1 MKHNLFFRT
10 ISKFSYVLVIFTLL
24 FSGLSISPAKA
35 APAGTAL
42 QFNGSSQ
49 YATFGAAP
57 SLGAATF
64 TLETW
69 FKRTGAGVGTSTG
82 SGGITAVPLVTK
94 GRAEAEGSN
103 VDMNYFLGIDATSG
117 KLAADF
123 EEGSSTGGTLGLNH
137 PVSGNTAITSN
148 VWHHAAATYDGQTWN
163 LYLDGMLD
171 GTLTLSVARPP
182 RSDSIQH
189 AGIGTAMNSTGV
201 AAGFFQ
207 GTLDEARIWSVA
219 RTQAQIQAARYQ
231 ELTSGSGLLG
241 RWGMNEGT
249 GTVVGNS
256 VGGGVSGTAVNGPT
270 WVAGFPDAIPPASPS
285 GLSAAGRSNSVRLN
299 WTANSESDL
308 ASYRVYRGTSSPVAT
323 GGAPLAS
330 VAAPATTYLDTTSA
344 NGTTYYYALTAVD
357 TSGNPSAASNEA
369 SATPQPGSYGLDL
382 GSGTAYVTFGD
393 PAKLDLSNWTIET
406 WFKRT
411 GGGTPNTTG
420 GGGVAAAIPLVT
432 HGAPQAEGS
441 NVDANWI
448 LAIDDT
454 TDVLAADFEDMTSGA
469 NHPVRGATVI
479 TDNVWH
485 HAAATYDGTTWRLY
499 LDGRLDATLV
509 VNAAPRSD
517 SIQRAGLGT
526 MLTSTGTALGHFQ

>member
-137 PVSGNTAITSN
+137 PVSGNTVVTSN
-148 VWHHAAATYDGQTWN
+148 VWHHAAATYDGQTWK
-163 LYLDGMLD
+163 LYLDGVLD
-171 GTLTLSVARPP
+171 GTLTLSAARPP

-189 AGIGTAMNSTGV
+189 AALATAMNSTGV

-207 GTLDEARIWSVA
+207 GVLDESRIWNYA
-219 RTQAQIQAARYQ
+219 RTQAEIQANLNQ
-231 ELTSGSGLLG
+231 EITSGTGLLG
-241 RWGMNEGT
+241 RWGIL
-249 GTVVGNS
+249 
-256 VGGGVSGTAVNGPT
+256 
-270 WVAGFPDAIPPASPS
+270 VAGA
-285 GLSAAGRSNSVRLN
+285 
-299 WTANSESDL
+299 
-308 ASYRVYRGTSSPVAT
+308 
-323 GGAPLAS
+323 
-330 VAAPATTYLDTTSA
+330 
-344 NGTTYYYALTAVD
+344 
-357 TSGNPSAASNEA
+357 
-369 SATPQPGSYGLDL
+369 
-382 GSGTAYVTFGD
+382 
-393 PAKLDLSNWTIET
+393 
-406 WFKRT
+406 
-411 GGGTPNTTG
+411 
-420 GGGVAAAIPLVT
+420 
-432 HGAPQAEGS
+432 
-441 NVDANWI
+441 
-448 LAIDDT
+448 
-454 TDVLAADFEDMTSGA
+454 
-469 NHPVRGATVI
+469 
-479 TDNVWH
+479 
-485 HAAATYDGTTWRLY
+485 
-499 LDGRLDATLV
+499 
-509 VNAAPRSD
+509 
-517 SIQRAGLGT
+517 
-526 MLTSTGTALGHFQ
+526 